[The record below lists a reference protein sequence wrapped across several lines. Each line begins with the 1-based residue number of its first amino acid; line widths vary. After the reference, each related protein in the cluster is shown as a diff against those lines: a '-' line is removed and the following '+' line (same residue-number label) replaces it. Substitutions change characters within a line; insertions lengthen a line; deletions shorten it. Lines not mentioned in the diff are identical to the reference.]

1 MSDIGVR
8 ESVDSLIS
16 EPTSVNSSRLSSTKS
31 VEPNAEVV
39 ALARRR
45 RFSASYKRRIL
56 DEADRAGRGEIG
68 LILRREGLYSSQL
81 SKWRD
86 WRNGMTS
93 KKKKSGLTNE
103 LKAENQRLQ
112 KENARLKLKLRKAE
126 AMLDLQ
132 KKAAEILNCEDETER
147 NDS

>member
-1 MSDIGVR
+1 MSDIGVG
-8 ESVDSLIS
+8 ESVGGSIPQS
-16 EPTSVNSSRLSSTKS
+16 GV
-31 VEPNAEVV
+31 EVV
-39 ALARRR
+39 GVAQRR
-45 RFSASYKRRIL
+45 RFPAAYKRRIL
-56 DEADRAGRGEIG
+56 DEVDRAGHGEIG

-93 KKKKSGLTNE
+93 KKKGSATTSALRS
-103 LKAENQRLQ
+103 ENQRLQ

-132 KKAAEILNCEDETER
+132 KKAAEILNCEDESER
-147 NDS
+147 SDL

>member
-8 ESVDSLIS
+8 ELVGTTPQS
-16 EPTSVNSSRLSSTKS
+16 S
-31 VEPNAEVV
+31 VEVV
-39 ALARRR
+39 GVAGRR
-45 RFSASYKRRIL
+45 RFTAAYKRRIL
-56 DEADRAGRGEIG
+56 DEVGRAGRGEIG

-81 SKWRD
+81 SQWRG

-93 KKKKSGLTNE
+93 KKKDSGLTNE
-103 LKAENQRLQ
+103 LKTEVHRLE

-132 KKAAEILNCEDETER
+132 KKAAEILSYDDEIER
-147 NDS
+147 SDS

>member
-8 ESVDSLIS
+8 ESVGSFPQS
-16 EPTSVNSSRLSSTKS
+16 S
-31 VEPNAEVV
+31 VEVV
-39 ALARRR
+39 GVAGRR
-45 RFSASYKRRIL
+45 RFTASYKRRIL
-56 DEADRAGRGEIG
+56 DEVGRAGRGEIG

-93 KKKKSGLTNE
+93 KKKKDSRLTNE
-103 LKAENQRLQ
+103 LKTENQRLQ

-132 KKAAEILNCEDETER
+132 KKAAEILSYDDESER
-147 NDS
+147 SDS